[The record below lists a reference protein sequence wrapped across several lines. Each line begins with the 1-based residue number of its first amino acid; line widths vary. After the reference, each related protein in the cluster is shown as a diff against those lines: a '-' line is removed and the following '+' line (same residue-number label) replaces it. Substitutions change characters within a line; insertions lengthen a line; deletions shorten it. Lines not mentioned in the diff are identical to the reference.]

1 MSSLGN
7 YRVSLKFSE
16 KDDDQ
21 TEVVKLLKQ
30 MGRRKSQFI
39 TKAVKYYLENEP
51 TAEIPMPK
59 SQNVDKTAIKALLLE
74 VLSELNIDSSHAQ
87 QIEPTL
93 MDNISPNIVELSTE
107 NKNQSENNKDNPEN
121 NPKEIPEEDVVDEK
135 DIDDFLDG
143 LDDWE

>member
-1 MSSLGN
+1 MSSNLGN

-21 TEVVKLLKQ
+21 VEVVKLLKQ

-39 TKAVKYYLENEP
+39 TKAIKYYLENEP

-59 SQNVDKTAIKALLLE
+59 NQQKNINKDDLKSLLIE
-74 VLSELNIDSSHAQ
+74 VLTELNIDTSKVDL
-87 QIEPTL
+87 IEPKLTQPSS
-93 MDNISPNIVELSTE
+93 NKTIVEIDTDSKKE
-107 NKNQSENNKDNPEN
+107 DNSSSD
-121 NPKEIPEEDVVDEK
+121 EILGYNDE

-143 LDDWE
+143 LDNFT